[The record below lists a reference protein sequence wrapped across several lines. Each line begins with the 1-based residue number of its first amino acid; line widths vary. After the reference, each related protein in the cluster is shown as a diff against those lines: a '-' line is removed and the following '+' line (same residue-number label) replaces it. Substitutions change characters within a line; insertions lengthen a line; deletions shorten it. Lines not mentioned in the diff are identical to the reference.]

1 MKKLPLFLLFVLVLF
16 LPNLSAQ
23 ETPSPSAAERDR
35 PRPIKDVL
43 PDARKIDGLFTFY
56 HKKDRLLAEIKGN
69 NLNTDYLIAIA
80 VAKGSGSTAIGGF
93 TYQSGG
99 SDWLWQFRKV
109 NDTIQV
115 VRRNIRFKADPG
127 TLEARTI
134 EVGFTDSILYSLPI
148 VAAGEGG
155 GDVIDLAPIFM
166 ADLPRL
172 GIGSFDRSRST
183 WDDIKGFPNNMEFR
197 VAATYSGL
205 GRAGGF
211 SPDPSSTGV
220 TLHYSI
226 SKLPSSGYAPRVA
239 DQRVG
244 YFMVSHKNF
253 SRAAD
258 DNHII
263 RYINRWNLQKADP
276 SAALS
281 PPKKAIVFYIEKT
294 VPYKYRNA
302 VREGILEWNKAFEKI
317 GIVNAI
323 EVRQQLETETWDAE
337 DINYN
342 TIRWITSE
350 RGFAMGPSRVNPL
363 TGEILDADIIFD
375 ASWVDHW
382 RDRFDQTIG
391 DVVPSEFGEGSFSPR
406 KAQQVLPQH
415 EEDEH
420 HCSMNN
426 CTCSYIQDKAAHFAL
441 ASLALALR
449 NDDDNGDDEE
459 KEDNESDE
467 ATEENGDKE
476 ESDENG
482 EEPKTDEEP
491 KKEEELKKEEESKEE
506 EPKKEDEKKKS
517 KQELAKEREEKFER
531 IVLEGIKDVVMHEVG
546 HTLGLRHNFQ
556 ASSWLT
562 LEEINDPE
570 RSKEYGI
577 AGSVMDYLAINIA
590 PKGKPQGDYFMT
602 TLGPYDYL
610 AIEYGYKILSGGT
623 DGEKKELAK
632 IATRQAE
639 KGNNYAT
646 DEDLAL
652 RSSSDPRTERR
663 DLGTDPLTFSQ
674 WGLELYN
681 QLLPEIL
688 DRAIK
693 EDGRYRDVGRYYQLL
708 ASQRM
713 QQNMFLVRN
722 LEGLYR
728 NRDFKGDPGNRLPI
742 QVVDAKTKRE
752 SVQFLCDNTFG
763 ADAFKIAPEIYN
775 RFGQEIWLGSDDR
788 FESSGSTS
796 LSSIIMSLQCGTLE
810 NLLSS
815 SVLNALTD
823 TALRTP
829 ESEDVYTIDELF
841 STITASVFS
850 ELDTVGEGDFSSRRP
865 AIPTQR
871 RTLQEYHFKLLASYA
886 AGDGIAAYM
895 PDVHS
900 SRALARHELA
910 KLQEKI
916 KRTIADKAQNWDTG
930 SAAHL
935 GMLYDRISKLL
946 EASLLLG
953 RP

>member
-1 MKKLPLFLLFVLVLF
+1 MKKLPLFLLFVGVLL

-23 ETPSPSAAERDR
+23 ETPPPPPSSATPERDR
-35 PRPIKDVL
+35 PKPIKDVL
-43 PDARKIDGLFTFY
+43 PDAKKIEGLFTFY
-56 HKKDRLLAEIKGN
+56 QKKDRLLAEIKGN

-80 VAKGSGSTAIGGF
+80 VARGSGSTVIGGF

-109 NDTIQV
+109 NDNIQV
-115 VRRNIRFKADPG
+115 VRRNIRFKADSG
-127 TLEARTI
+127 TPEARAI
-134 EVGFTDSILYSLPI
+134 DVGFSDSILYSLPI
-148 VAAGEGG
+148 LATGEGG

-183 WDDIKGFPNNMEFR
+183 WGDVKGFANNMEFR
-197 VAATYSGL
+197 VAATYSGMS
-205 GRAGGF
+205 RGGV
-211 SPDPSSTGV
+211 SPDPNSTGV

-226 SKLPSSGYAPRVA
+226 SRLPSSGYTPRIA
-239 DQRVG
+239 DQRIG
-244 YFMVSHKNF
+244 YFTVSHKNF

-258 DNHII
+258 DSHVI
-263 RYINRWNLQKADP
+263 RYINRWNLQKADS

-281 PPKKAIVFYIEKT
+281 PPKKAIIFHIEKT

-317 GIVNAI
+317 GIINAI
-323 EVRQQLETETWDAE
+323 EVRQQLDTETWDAE

-363 TGEILDADIIFD
+363 TGEILDADVIFD
-375 ASWVDHW
+375 AGWIDHW

-391 DVVPSEFGEGSFSPR
+391 DVLPSEFGNSQFAQRNTQQDESP
-406 KAQQVLPQH
+406 H
-415 EEDEH
+415 EEEDT

-426 CTCSYIQDKAAHFAL
+426 CTCSYIQYKAEHFAL

-449 NDDDNGDDEE
+449 DDDGND
-459 KEDNESDE
+459 KP
-467 ATEENGDKE
+467 AEENGDKE
-476 ESDENG
+476 ESEAKEEKPKEEDESK
-482 EEPKTDEEP
+482 EDEEP
-491 KKEEELKKEEESKEE
+491 KKEE
-506 EPKKEDEKKKS
+506 PKKKS
-517 KQELAKEREEKFER
+517 KQELAKEREAK
-531 IVLEGIKDVVMHEVG
+531 LEQIILAGIKDVVMHEVG

-562 LEEINDPE
+562 LDEMNDPE

-577 AGSVMDYLAINIA
+577 AGSVMDYLAVNIA

-623 DGEKKELAK
+623 DGEKKELSK
-632 IATRQAE
+632 IAARQAE

-681 QLLPEIL
+681 QLLSEVL

-708 ASQRM
+708 TSQRM
-713 QQNMFLVRN
+713 QQNMYLIRN
-722 LEGLYR
+722 LEGLYH
-728 NRDFKGDPGNRLPI
+728 NRDFKGDPGGRLPI
-742 QVVDAKTKRE
+742 QVVDAQTKRD
-752 SVQFLCDNTFG
+752 SVQFLCDHTFG
-763 ADAFKIAPEIYN
+763 ADAFRIAPEIYN
-775 RFGQEIWLGSDDR
+775 RFGHEIWLSNDDR
-788 FESSGSTS
+788 SFENSGTIS
-796 LSSIIMSLQCGTLE
+796 LSNVIVSLQCGTLDR
-810 NLLSS
+810 LLSS
-815 SVLNALTD
+815 RILDALTD
-823 TALRTP
+823 TALRVP
-829 ESEDVYTIDELF
+829 ESEDAYMIDELF
-841 STITASVFS
+841 SVVTASVFS
-850 ELDTVGEGDFSSRRP
+850 ELDAVREGDFSSRRP
-865 AIPTQR
+865 AIPAQR
-871 RTLQEYHFKLLASYA
+871 RALQEHCFKLLASYA
-886 AGDGIAAYM
+886 AQDGFSYYT

-900 SRALARHELA
+900 SRALARHELKKLAA
-910 KLQEKI
+910 KIDTTSLE
-916 KRTIADKAQNWDTG
+916 NWDTG
-930 SAAHL
+930 SVVHL
-935 GMLYDRISKLL
+935 LMLHDRIKKLL
-946 EASLLLG
+946 EAGLLLG